1 MELMFHGSEMLAIA
15 FGFLAF
21 IWIMILVGSRAFGS
35 PPEH

>member
-1 MELMFHGSEMLAIA
+1 MMLQGTTMLAVA

-21 IWIMILVGSRAFGS
+21 IWIMVLFGSRAFGS

>member
-1 MELMFHGSEMLAIA
+1 MMLNGMTMLAVA

-21 IWIMILVGSRAFGS
+21 IWLAVLIGSRAFGS

>member
-1 MELMFHGSEMLAIA
+1 MLNGMTMLIAA

-21 IWIMILVGSRAFGS
+21 IWIMVLVGSQAFGS

>member
-1 MELMFHGSEMLAIA
+1 MMLNGMSMLIAA

-21 IWIMILVGSRAFGS
+21 LWIMVLWGSRAFGS